1 MDIFIDWFLNL
12 PPAGQTT
19 LVAALVSALV
29 GLVVAFT
36 SPFASR
42 RLERLKAELNIEVE
56 ELKASLAQEAS
67 LNNAR
72 TSYEFDAKKRLYSE
86 IEPLFFS
93 LFEATEGS
101 YYRVAS
107 LVRTQR
113 QGHLGKEDGSWLAR
127 EGYYLRSTI
136 YRLFLPLAIFRLIQ
150 RSATF
155 VDIELDDNIRTRY
168 FLLKLSYYALT
179 DDFVL
184 AKLVPSLAYAPN
196 VPDWKEKILEQ
207 PAKYARQ
214 GLVIGHMDRLIDAL
228 LVDDRGSRRPIDYG
242 EFEQLYRD
250 DQDFIKAV
258 KEPTRLF
265 LNFDFLGR
273 PVLAR
278 ALLAHSFAM
287 RLLLYTYSH
296 TSTNGDLGAVLRKFC
311 QSDEA
316 KADLDWRS
324 TEFGEISSS
333 VAEYV
338 DERLSWIE
346 ANDYDIR

>member
-1 MDIFIDWFLNL
+1 MDVLFDWFINL

-29 GLVVAFT
+29 GLIVAFT

-42 RLERLKAELNIEVE
+42 RLERLKAELNVEVE
-56 ELKASLAQEAS
+56 ELKAKLAQEAS
-67 LNNAR
+67 INDAR
-72 TSYEFDAKKRLYSE
+72 TSYEFDARKRLYSE

-93 LFEATEGS
+93 LYEATEGS

-113 QGHLGKEDGSWLAR
+113 QGHLGNEDGSWLAR

-155 VDIELDDNIRTRY
+155 VDIELDENIRTRY

-184 AKLVPSLAYAPN
+184 AQLDPSLAYSPN

-207 PAKYARQ
+207 PAKYTRQ

-228 LVDDRGSRRPIDYG
+228 LVDDRGTRRPIDYG
-242 EFEQLYRD
+242 EFEALYRD
-250 DQDFIKAV
+250 DQDFRKAIA
-258 KEPTRLF
+258 EPTRLF
-265 LNFDFLGR
+265 LDFDFVGR

-296 TSTNGDLGAVLRKFC
+296 ASPSSELSAVLRKFC
-311 QSDEA
+311 QSDEVMT
-316 KADLDWRS
+316 DLDWRS
-324 TEFGEISSS
+324 SGFDEISSS

-338 DERLSWIE
+338 DERLSWIG